1 MHTTEQLQRAEI
13 LMSQGNAEEAE
24 KLYGALC
31 RMEHLTVTERGI
43 ALFGLGACFF
53 VHENYTAALSRLQ
66 ESWELLISGMGMKDP
81 LTTRTMVLLSR
92 THIALGKLEIGMEI
106 GHGALENLVELYGPE
121 DEQTATAAFFLSAGA
136 YQFGRLAEAEK
147 LTLQALRAWEKL
159 HGRNSLQVAS
169 CLDALGKLRNVCGE
183 KQEGAEFQRQAL
195 DIKLNI
201 LGEHEITA
209 ASLGH
214 LGMALADMG
223 DRKGAEALLARS
235 LDIFKKLGADNSAEG
250 TENFRKTLAQ
260 CRNHQG
266 KESNNGQD
274 LAH

>member
-1 MHTTEQLQRAEI
+1 MNTTEHIQRAET

-31 RMEHLTVTERGI
+31 RMEHLTVTERGV

-53 VHENYTAALSRLQ
+53 VQEKYTAALSRLQ
-66 ESWELLISGMGMKDP
+66 ESWELLISGMGMKAP

-92 THIALGKLEIGMEI
+92 TQIALGRLEIGMEI
-106 GHGALENLVELYGPE
+106 GHGALENLMELYGPE

-147 LTLQALRAWEKL
+147 LTLQALHAWEKL

-183 KQEGAEFQRQAL
+183 KREGAEFQRQAL

-214 LGMALADMG
+214 LGMTLADME
-223 DRKGAEALLARS
+223 DWKGAEALLARS
-235 LDIFKKLGADNSAEG
+235 LDIFEKLGADNNAEG
-250 TENFRKTLAQ
+250 TENFRKTLAR
-260 CRNHQG
+260 CRNHQD